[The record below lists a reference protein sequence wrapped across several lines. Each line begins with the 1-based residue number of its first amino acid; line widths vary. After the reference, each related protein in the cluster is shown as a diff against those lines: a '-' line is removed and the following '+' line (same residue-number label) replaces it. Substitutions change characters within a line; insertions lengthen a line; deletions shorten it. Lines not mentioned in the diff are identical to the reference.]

1 MTLICYSFWVHLRK
15 DTFVLLLPLLLLLFF
30 CLFIIQIATLL
41 GWIRWVSSTSHLLG
55 FPSRVLECFQLFKT
69 VDGPRVTLVPC
80 DREPSPER
88 SLGVGEERG
97 CRGPR
102 AQPAL
107 KANNLSSPRTAEAS
121 RKKRENR
128 RKWKRYLL
136 IGLATVGGGT
146 VIGKAHL
153 R

>member
-97 CRGPR
+97 CRETPGP
-102 AQPAL
+102 ASPQGQQPLLPQNGRGLPEEERKQAEVEAL
-107 KANNLSSPRTAEAS
+107 PPDRPGH
-121 RKKRENR
+121 RGR
-128 RKWKRYLL
+128 RDSDR
-136 IGLATVGGGT
+136 
-146 VIGKAHL
+146 
-153 R
+153 